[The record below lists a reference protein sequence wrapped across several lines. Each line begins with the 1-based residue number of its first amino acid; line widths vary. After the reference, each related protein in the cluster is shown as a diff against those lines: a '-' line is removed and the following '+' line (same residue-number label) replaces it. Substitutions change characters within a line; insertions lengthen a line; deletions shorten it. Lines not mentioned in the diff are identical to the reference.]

1 MPSLTGQLPAELRS
15 HGLRWL
21 GLLASYAHVIQN
33 LLTTYGSGE
42 TQSLRRP
49 PGGPEATV
57 RELGGINSQRHLG
70 LSCGAG
76 YSSHKATTV
85 SRKENLLRNCTHCF
99 LTGSGTDRL
108 CCWVKTFPQLGNK
121 RRLGSSLTGTSR
133 DRDTR
138 GGTEHSR
145 LFRVAITVCGC
156 HSTQSASPV
165 PRHDIRSV
173 LKWSQPK
180 TSMPSL
186 RSHTLT
192 GFWCLLSFAI
202 QCKINKS

>member
-21 GLLASYAHVIQN
+21 GLLASYAHVTQN

-42 TQSLRRP
+42 TQHLRRP
-49 PGGPEATV
+49 PGGPEATD

-70 LSCGAG
+70 LSCGTG
-76 YSSHKATTV
+76 YPSHKATTV
-85 SRKENLLRNCTHCF
+85 SRKENLLRNRTHFF
-99 LTGSGTDRL
+99 LTGRETDRL
-108 CCWVKTFPQLGNK
+108 CCWVKTFPQLANK
-121 RRLGSSLTGTSR
+121 RRLTSSLPGMSR

-138 GGTEHSR
+138 NKEGQNTRDCSVWPL
-145 LFRVAITVCGC
+145 LFADVI
-156 HSTQSASPV
+156 
-165 PRHDIRSV
+165 PRNQPYLCHDIRSV

-180 TSMPSL
+180 TSTSSL
-186 RSHTLT
+186 RSYTLT
-192 GFWCLLSFAI
+192 GFWCFLSCAI